1 MKKAWINKACI
12 NKTGINKGTVIL
24 LLLLSMGLNG
34 CLTRGEQEE
43 QKETIQTA
51 ETQEESAEPESVLEE
66 EEVPSK
72 ETVLAMREQVLN
84 GMSDE
89 EKERLT
95 ENIKIANLQME
106 HAYLYDDIFGKLEDP
121 ESLYWNYFD
130 EKGEIQIGWAY
141 DGGFQEM
148 HKIME
153 EENLSQEEFYSK
165 YGTPVT
171 DYNRFDAEN
180 FIELMEEMK
189 ESVQHEGFLKDLQ
202 SLIDE
207 TALAAETHEMEHANN
222 IYRLLHDM
230 DYYLLRYGPE
240 DVGKYTQDGSVVS
253 KYYGV
258 LSVYQ

>member
-1 MKKAWINKACI
+1 MKKAWINK
-12 NKTGINKGTVIL
+12 TGVNKGTVI
-24 LLLLSMGLNG
+24 LLSMGLNG
-34 CLTRGEQEE
+34 CLARGEQEE

-72 ETVLAMREQVLN
+72 ETVLAMREQVFN

-106 HAYLYDDIFGKLEDP
+106 QAYLYDDIFGKLEDP